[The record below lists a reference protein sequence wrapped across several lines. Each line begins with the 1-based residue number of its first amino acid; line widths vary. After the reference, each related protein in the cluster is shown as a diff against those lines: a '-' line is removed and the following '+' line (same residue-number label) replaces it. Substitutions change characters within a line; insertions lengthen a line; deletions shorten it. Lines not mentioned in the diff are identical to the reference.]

1 MTTHQT
7 FSFRIE
13 ADVDLTLD
21 ELWPDGDAPDNP
33 TVDDVIAIVERT
45 PSLHRMLN
53 DWNLMDL
60 LELSIDGRRVDW

>member
-1 MTTHQT
+1 MNTQQT
-7 FSFRIE
+7 FNFRIE

-21 ELWPDGDAPDNP
+21 EIWPDGDAPDNP

-45 PSLHRMLN
+45 PNLSRMLN